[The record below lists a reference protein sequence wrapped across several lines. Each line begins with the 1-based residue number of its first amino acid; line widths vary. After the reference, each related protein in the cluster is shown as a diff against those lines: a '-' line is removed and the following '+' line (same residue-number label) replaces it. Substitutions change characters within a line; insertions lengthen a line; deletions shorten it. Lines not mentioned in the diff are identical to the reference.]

1 MIKTKLKKAIVAL
14 LIPLIVLPQ
23 SFGTAEA
30 ATGTW
35 KKNATG
41 YWYAYSDGTYAKKTW
56 LEDGGKWYYFK
67 SNGYMVT
74 GWKQIGKAWYY
85 FGPNTGAMQT
95 GWKQI
100 GGKWY
105 FFKST
110 GVMLTG
116 WKQQAGKWY
125 YFDASGAMVTGTVTI
140 GGKKYVFDKSG
151 VMTASGNIGNIITFG
166 KYEQDNS
173 TSNGKEAI
181 EWIVLDEKA
190 DGSMLVISRY
200 GLDQVAYSKDYK
212 AVTWETS
219 QIRTWL
225 NDTFYKSAFTSAEQ
239 GKILSTTLT
248 NEDNPWT
255 GTPGGNN
262 TTDKVFLL
270 SYAEASKYFGEDKVT
285 EQGYTINGNRACK
298 ATAYAK
304 AHNIMT
310 YNFESSYYGADMK
323 QFTGCC
329 WWWLR
334 SPGSE
339 ARRAQYCANTGDI
352 YYGNFY
358 VYNTDCAVRPA
369 MWIKP

>member
-1 MIKTKLKKAIVAL
+1 MKNMKFKKWIAGLVAAMF
-14 LIPLIVLPQ
+14 ILPHT
-23 SFGTAEA
+23 FGTAEA
-30 ATGTW
+30 VTGQW
-35 KKNATG
+35 KHNSTG
-41 YWYAYSDGTYAKKTW
+41 YWYAYSDGSYAKNTW
-56 LEDGGKWYYFK
+56 LEIGGKWYYFK
-67 SNGYMVT
+67 SNGYMAT
-74 GWKQIGKAWYY
+74 GWKQVGKTWYY
-85 FGPNTGAMQT
+85 FGLNTGAMQT
-95 GWKQI
+95 GWKLI
-100 GGKWY
+100 SGKWY
-105 FFKST
+105 FFKSS
-110 GVMLTG
+110 GAMATG

-125 YFDASGAMVTGTVTI
+125 YFGGDGAMVTGTRTI
-140 GGKKYVFDKSG
+140 NGVKYVFDKSG
-151 VMTASGNIGNIITFG
+151 VMTASGRVGEIIKFG
-166 KYEQDNS
+166 TYEQDNN

-181 EWIVLDEKA
+181 EWIILDEKS
-190 DGSMLVISRY
+190 DGSLFVISRY

-225 NDTFYKSAFTSAEQ
+225 NGTFYSSAFTTAEK

-255 GTPGGNN
+255 GTPGGNR

-270 SYAEASKYFGEDKVT
+270 SYSEASKYFGDDTVAS
-285 EQGYTINGNRACK
+285 QGYTINAKRACK

-304 AHNIMT
+304 AHRVMT
-310 YNFESSYYGADMK
+310 YSFDSDYYASDMK

-358 VYNTDCAVRPA
+358 VYNSDCAVRPA
-369 MWIKP
+369 MWVKP